1 MNAVVT
7 VYKSRD
13 LLWNL
18 TLRELRTK
26 YRRSFLG
33 WAWSM
38 LNPLSQIL
46 IYGFVFG
53 TLFGGHAARSATRA
67 DSTTSRCGCCVDLL
81 PWNFF
86 GLVTSLGLGAV
97 SANSGLVR
105 RVAFP
110 REVLVF
116 SNVLHACVQF
126 SIEMALLLIIMLIAG
141 SPFFPWLPVVVLTSV
156 LLAIFA
162 TGLAL
167 ALSVL
172 AVYFR
177 DVSYLW
183 AIVIQVWFF
192 ATPIVYPP
200 SLLEAKAPSWV
211 YNVLKLNPMNG
222 FIETYRR
229 CLYDAGAPGWKTMLG
244 PWRCHSRAWPSV
256 GRSSIECLADFP
268 RRSETAR
275 RGLRP
280 PVCRRRPVL
289 VANRLRRCPTCCA
302 SPVPSPRA
310 CRGNV
315 RPASRPQHHT
325 PAHSKLMR
333 IVCSRRFRV
342 GRGE

>member
-1 MNAVVT
+1 MERTAQPVASPGLMNAVVT

-18 TLRELRTK
+18 TLRELR
-26 YRRSFLG
+26 SFLG

-38 LNPLSQIL
+38 LNPLSQIV

-53 TLFGGHAARSATRA
+53 TLLG
-67 DSTTSRCGCCVDLL
+67 STAPIGDPSGLDNFALYLLCGLL

-86 GLVTSLGLGAV
+86 SLVTSLGLGAI
-97 SANSGLVR
+97 SANAGLVR

-126 SIEMALLLIIMLIAG
+126 SIEMSLLFIVMLVAG
-141 SPFFPWLPVVVLTSV
+141 SPFLPWLPVVVLTSV

-200 SLLEAKAPSWV
+200 SLLEENAPTWV

-222 FIETYRR
+222 FVETYRR
-229 CLYDAGAPGWKTMLG
+229 CLYDAAAPGWKTMLG
-244 PWRCHSRAWPSV
+244 
-256 GRSSIECLADFP
+256 L
-268 RRSETAR
+268 
-275 RGLRP
+275 
-280 PVCRRRPVL
+280 VL
-289 VANRLRRCPTCCA
+289 ISFVSLTIGWMIFNR
-302 SPVPSPRA
+302 
-310 CRGNV
+310 
-315 RPASRPQHHT
+315 
-325 PAHSKLMR
+325 M
-333 IVCSRRFRV
+333 SRRLPEEV
-342 GRGE
+342 

>member
-1 MNAVVT
+1 MHPVT
-7 VYKSRD
+7 DVYRSRE

-53 TLFGGHAARSATRA
+53 TLLGGQAPPGVPSGLNNFALWLL
-67 DSTTSRCGCCVDLL
+67 CGLL

-86 GLVTSLGLGAV
+86 SLVTSLGLGAV
-97 SANSGLVR
+97 SSNSGLVR

-126 SIEMALLLIIMLIAG
+126 SIEMGLLLIVMLIAG
-141 SPFFPWLPVVVLTSV
+141 SPFLPWLPLVVLTSA
-156 LLAIFA
+156 LLAVFA
-162 TGLAL
+162 TGVAM

-183 AIVIQVWFF
+183 AILIQVWFF

-200 SLLEAKAPSWV
+200 TLLETEAPSWV
-211 YNVLKLNPMNG
+211 ASVLKLNPMNG
-222 FIETYRR
+222 FVETYRR
-229 CLYDAGAPGWKTMLG
+229 LLYDAGAPGWRTM
-244 PWRCHSRAWPSV
+244 V
-256 GRSSIECLADFP
+256 GLTVISF
-268 RRSETAR
+268 
-275 RGLRP
+275 
-280 PVCRRRPVL
+280 
-289 VANRLRRCPTCCA
+289 A
-302 SPVPSPRA
+302 SLTIGWAIFHR
-310 CRGNV
+310 
-315 RPASRPQHHT
+315 
-325 PAHSKLMR
+325 M
-333 IVCSRRFRV
+333 SRRLPEEV
-342 GRGE
+342 

>member
-1 MNAVVT
+1 MTSHLRAAGDSLGAPMQPVAAV
-7 VYKSRD
+7 YHSRD

-46 IYGFVFG
+46 IYSFVFG
-53 TLFGGHAARSATRA
+53 TLLGGSAPPSPSGLDNFA
-67 DSTTSRCGCCVDLL
+67 LWLLCGLL

-86 GLVTSLGLGAV
+86 SLVTSLGLGAV

-126 SIEMALLLIIMLIAG
+126 AIEMALLLVILLIAG
-141 SPFFPWLPVVVLTSV
+141 SPFLPWLPLVVLTSI

-162 TGLAL
+162 TGLAM

-183 AIVIQVWFF
+183 AILIQVWFF
-192 ATPIVYPP
+192 ATPIVYAPT
-200 SLLEAKAPSWV
+200 LLETEAPTWV
-211 YNVLKLNPMNG
+211 YNLLKLNPMNG
-222 FIETYRR
+222 FVGAYRR
-229 CLYDAGAPGWKTMLG
+229 LLYDAGAPGWRTM
-244 PWRCHSRAWPSV
+244 V
-256 GRSSIECLADFP
+256 GLAVISFA
-268 RRSETAR
+268 SLAIGWTIF
-275 RGLRP
+275 
-280 PVCRRRPVL
+280 
-289 VANRLRRCPTCCA
+289 NR
-302 SPVPSPRA
+302 
-310 CRGNV
+310 
-315 RPASRPQHHT
+315 
-325 PAHSKLMR
+325 M
-333 IVCSRRFRV
+333 SRRLPEEV
-342 GRGE
+342 

>member
-1 MNAVVT
+1 MNAVTT
-7 VYKSRD
+7 VYRSRE

-53 TLFGGHAARSATRA
+53 TLFNSPAPIGEPSGL
-67 DSTTSRCGCCVDLL
+67 DSFALFLLCGLL

-86 GLVTSLGLGAV
+86 SLVTNLGLGSI
-97 SANSGLVR
+97 SANAGLVR

-126 SIEMALLLIIMLIAG
+126 SIEMGLLFGFLLIAG
-141 SPFFPWLPVVVLTSV
+141 SPFIPWLPVVVVTAL
-156 LLAIFA
+156 LLAVFA

-183 AIVIQVWFF
+183 TIVVSVWFF

-200 SLLEAKAPSWV
+200 SLLQAEAPSWV
-211 YNVLKLNPMNG
+211 YNVLKLNPLNA
-222 FIETYRR
+222 FVEVFRA
-229 CLYDAGAPGWKTMLG
+229 CLYDASAPGWRTLVG
-244 PWRCHSRAWPSV
+244 LLVVSTVSLTTGWSV
-256 GRSSIECLADFP
+256 F
-268 RRSETAR
+268 RR
-275 RGLRP
+275 
-280 PVCRRRPVL
+280 
-289 VANRLRRCPTCCA
+289 
-302 SPVPSPRA
+302 
-310 CRGNV
+310 
-315 RPASRPQHHT
+315 
-325 PAHSKLMR
+325 M
-333 IVCSRRFRV
+333 SRRLPEEV
-342 GRGE
+342 